1 MVAYVGNSN
10 TEKVGLYNKS
20 LFQINQSTNRRNN
33 VFPFSHLWAMAKVS
47 KTVALP
53 VDVTVIIKGMKE

>member
-10 TEKVGLYNKS
+10 TEKVGLYSKS
-20 LFQINQSTNRRNN
+20 LFQTNQSTNRRNHI
-33 VFPFSHLWAMAKVS
+33 FPFCHLWAMAKGF

-53 VDVTVIIKGMKE
+53 LGVIVIIRE